1 MMGFQNYRVHDRSH
15 KYAAYDY
22 AYSFLNSLPKETIMI
37 SYGDNDTYPVWGIQ
51 QTEGFRNDVRV
62 AHQALLT
69 TPWFIDQMM
78 RKVDNS
84 NPIPLSMSHEN
95 YKEGV
100 NDQVYVMSKEDWNA
114 IYKTLNLKGR
124 LVQYCLHS
132 ENILYRIL

>member
-22 AYSFLNSLPKETIMI
+22 AYSFLKSLPKETIMI

-114 IYKTLNLKGR
+114 IYKNLESQGAR
-124 LVQYCLHS
+124 VLYCHHS
-132 ENILYRIL
+132 ENTLYRIL